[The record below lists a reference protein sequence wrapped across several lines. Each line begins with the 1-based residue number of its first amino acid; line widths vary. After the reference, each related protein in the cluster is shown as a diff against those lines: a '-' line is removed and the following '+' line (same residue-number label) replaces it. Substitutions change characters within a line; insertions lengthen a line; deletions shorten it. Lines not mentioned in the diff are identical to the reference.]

1 MKQVVAG
8 LILNQQGQLLVC
20 QRTALQPL
28 PLKWEFPGGKIE
40 EGEGLGEALRREL
53 NEELGI
59 AATIGE
65 EIATLQHRYQN
76 GNSVEL
82 HFLLVR
88 EFSGELENRI
98 FEEVRWADVADLPK
112 YDFLDADRE
121 LIRDLASGKLLS
133 TLGHLAARD

>member
-1 MKQVVAG
+1 MKRVVAG
-8 LILNQQGQLLVC
+8 LIVNQQGQLLIC

-98 FEEVRWADVADLPK
+98 FEEVRWADAADLPK

>member
-8 LILNQQGQLLVC
+8 LILNQQRQLLVC

-40 EGEGLGEALRREL
+40 EGEELGEALRREL

-59 AATIGE
+59 AAEVGE
-65 EIATLQHRYQN
+65 EIATVQHRYQN

-88 EFSGELENRI
+88 EYRGQLENRI
-98 FEEVRWADVADLPK
+98 FADVRWVEAVDLPK

-121 LIRDLASGKLLS
+121 LVCDLASGKLRP
-133 TLGHLAARD
+133 TLGHAAASH